1 MYAHYAGNHIV
12 RIYTATVGYLNCV
25 LCVSLSDYFYL
36 TTRMKNTMLRAYK
49 RTDADKMIKQ
59 RTNIRLAMTCFK

>member
-12 RIYTATVGYLNCV
+12 RIYTATVGYLNCI
-25 LCVSLSDYFYL
+25 LCVCLSDYFYL

-49 RTDADKMIKQ
+49 RTYAINDKTKDKHPL
-59 RTNIRLAMTCFK
+59 RNDVF